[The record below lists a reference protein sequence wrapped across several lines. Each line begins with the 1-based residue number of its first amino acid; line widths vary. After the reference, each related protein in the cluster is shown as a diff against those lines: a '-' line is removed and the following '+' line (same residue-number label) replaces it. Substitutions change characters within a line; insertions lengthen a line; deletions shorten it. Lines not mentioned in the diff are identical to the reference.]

1 MSGVH
6 RWRQTSD
13 ATVPT
18 LMITRTV
25 LMFSTT
31 LVVALLTAGA
41 TAVRA
46 VNRLWLRT
54 WIERDDDDDPAAAQR
69 FVEHPK
75 RLLLTAGTAVALVV
89 FLAGAGLALLNEQQP
104 WRLLGD
110 GVLLAL
116 LILIL
121 GQLLPR
127 AIARRWA
134 PRLIPVFV
142 PVLRAVAVVLAP
154 MRLVARR
161 IAKRIAQRFAPN
173 TTARAEASNGSREG
187 LQELL
192 QDGTL
197 EGLDA
202 SEEIAIISGVVQLS
216 AKTAGDVMTPR
227 RELFALDESLP
238 HDVMA
243 QRIAASGFSRVPV
256 YRGSIDHPV
265 GMLHA
270 FDVFVV
276 AGQGRPSL
284 RPLAEAAVHKPAGD
298 LLYDMLRARRQMAV
312 VRALDGTVAGVLTLE
327 DLLEE
332 LVGEIR
338 DEHDEPA
345 TRTTGDAT

>member
-1 MSGVH
+1 M
-6 RWRQTSD
+6 
-13 ATVPT
+13 
-18 LMITRTV
+18 LTRIV
-25 LMFSTT
+25 ILLSAT

-46 VNRLWLRT
+46 VNRLWLRS
-54 WIERDDDDDPAAAQR
+54 WIERDDDDDSTIQR

-89 FLAGAGLALLNEQQP
+89 FLAGAGLTLLNVGEPLALL
-104 WRLLGD
+104 RD

-116 LILIL
+116 LVLTF

-127 AIARRWA
+127 AVARRWA
-134 PRLIPVFV
+134 PKLVPVFV
-142 PVLRAVAVVLAP
+142 PVLRGVALVLTP
-154 MRLVARR
+154 MRLVA
-161 IAKRIAQRFAPN
+161 KRIARTIARRFAPHSA
-173 TTARAEASNGSREG
+173 ARRDASDASPEG
-187 LQELL
+187 LEELL

-216 AKTAGDVMTPR
+216 AKSAGDVMTPR
-227 RELFALDESLP
+227 KDLFALDESLP
-238 HDVMA
+238 HDEMSR
-243 QRIAASGFSRVPV
+243 RIAESGFSRVPV
-256 YRGSIDHPV
+256 FRGSMDHPV

-276 AGQGRPSL
+276 AGQGRPTL
-284 RPLAEAAVHKPAGD
+284 RPISETTTGKPAGD
-298 LLYDMLRARRQMAV
+298 LLYEMLRARSQMAIIRDV
-312 VRALDGTVAGVLTLE
+312 QGSVAGLITLE

-345 TRTTGDAT
+345 SRTGGDAR